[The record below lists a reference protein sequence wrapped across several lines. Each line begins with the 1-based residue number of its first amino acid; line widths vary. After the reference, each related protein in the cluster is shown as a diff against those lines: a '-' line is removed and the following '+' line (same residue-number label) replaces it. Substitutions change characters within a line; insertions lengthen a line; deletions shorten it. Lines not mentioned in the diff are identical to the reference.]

1 MEKKAKTLAIKL
13 AWLEDFSVKL
23 LDLRKKNKKFPP
35 PPAPPF
41 PAVEQ
46 WFSLEFSTK
55 GFYLREDKKQE
66 STFII

>member
-23 LDLRKKNKKFPP
+23 LDLRKKIKHS
-35 PPAPPF
+35 PPAPLF